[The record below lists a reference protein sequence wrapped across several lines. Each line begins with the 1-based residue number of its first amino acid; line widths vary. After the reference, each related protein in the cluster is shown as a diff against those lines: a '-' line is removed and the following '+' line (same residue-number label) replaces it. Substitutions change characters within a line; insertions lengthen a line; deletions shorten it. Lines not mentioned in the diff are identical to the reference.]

1 MDFIQQLQ
9 VWAKGDALQGKIMLG
24 IGIVLAI
31 GLIFILRSD
40 QPMLRG
46 MLIPI
51 GLLLIAN
58 LGYGGFLTFSR
69 PSHIQSTIE
78 LYNQN
83 PVQAVNK
90 ELAKAETDHKSYS
103 TLKPIWVV
111 LIVVAIVL
119 YFVLSGAYYKGL
131 SIGLAGMFLGTLL
144 IDGFLH
150 QRLKPYLEV
159 LRELGIN

>member
-9 VWAKGDALQGKIMLG
+9 VWAKGDALQGKIMVG
-24 IGIVLAI
+24 IGIVIAI
-31 GLIFILRSD
+31 CLIFILRSD
-40 QPMLRG
+40 QSMLRG
-46 MLIPI
+46 MLIPM
-51 GLLLIAN
+51 GLLLVAN
-58 LGYGGFLTFSR
+58 LGYGGFLSFSR
-69 PSHIQSTIE
+69 PNHIQSTIE

-83 PVQAVNK
+83 PAQAVGK

-103 TLKPIWVV
+103 ALKPIWAV

-119 YFVLSGAYYKGL
+119 YFVLSSAYYKGL

-150 QRLKPYLEV
+150 QRLKPYLAV
-159 LRELGIN
+159 LRELSVN